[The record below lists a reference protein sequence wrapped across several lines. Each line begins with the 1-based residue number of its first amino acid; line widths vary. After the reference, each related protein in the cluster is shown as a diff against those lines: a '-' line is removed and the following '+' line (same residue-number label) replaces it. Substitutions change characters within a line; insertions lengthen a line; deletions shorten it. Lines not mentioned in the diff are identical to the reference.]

1 MDSSYTNVVERMKR
15 VGGLKNDSALA
26 RVLKVTPQALSNYKK
41 RGKMPTHLVI
51 QFGDKSGLSVDWLL
65 TGEGEVYRKGVGRE
79 GLLSYAMEEG
89 EGYGKK
95 KGLSKDFRSLTPDE
109 LIYIGKLLKIL
120 RTSNYPTITALK
132 SSINAFLRSA
142 EINPRP
148 GPGSGPGSGQGQGE
162 GSEGGTDSEPS

>member
-1 MDSSYTNVVERMKR
+1 MKR

-51 QFGDKSGLSVDWLL
+51 QFGDRSGLSVDWLL
-65 TGEGEVYRKGVGRE
+65 TGEGDVYRKGVGRE

-95 KGLSKDFRSLTPDE
+95 KGLSKDVRSLTPDE

-142 EINPRP
+142 EDTPKP
-148 GPGSGPGSGQGQGE
+148 GPGPGQRQGPE
-162 GSEGGTDSEPS
+162 GSNDSESS